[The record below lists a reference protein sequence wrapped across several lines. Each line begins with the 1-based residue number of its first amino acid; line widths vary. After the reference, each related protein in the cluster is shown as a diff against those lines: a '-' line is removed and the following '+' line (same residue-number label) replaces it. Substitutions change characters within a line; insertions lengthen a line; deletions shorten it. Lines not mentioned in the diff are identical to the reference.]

1 VRWERLFDDVEAQL
15 DAADRAE
22 LAGEVA
28 DRTRREVARL
38 RLVDR
43 LRAGIDAELQLRILG
58 AGMLHGRLRRAG
70 EGWLLLEPDAGP
82 SALVLQAAVLELGG
96 LPVAAA
102 EPGSEGPVLS
112 RLDIGYALRAIARDR
127 SPVAVLLRDGTRLD
141 GTLDRIGSDFADVAL
156 HPAGEPRRGAAVRS
170 VRCVPFGGLAVLRPD

>member
-1 VRWERLFDDVEAQL
+1 MRWERLFDDVEAQL

-38 RLVDR
+38 GLVDR

-58 AGMLHGRLRRAG
+58 AGMLAGRLRRAG
-70 EGWLLLEPDAGP
+70 EGWLLLEPGAGP
-82 SALVLQAAVLELGG
+82 PALVLLAAVLEVGG
-96 LPVAAA
+96 LPVTAA

-127 SPVAVLLRDGTRLD
+127 SPVVVLLRDGTRLD

-156 HPAGEPRRGAAVRS
+156 HPAGEPRRAADVRS
-170 VRCVPFGGLAVLRPD
+170 VRCVPFAGLAALRPD